1 MASPFCNYTIA
12 TFTRGLNTLSFLLKK
27 AEQYA
32 EEKNTPLDELLNAR
46 LVEDMKPLSFQVVT
60 ATNTVS
66 KALAR
71 AASVEPPPQYEPDGT
86 YEDLY
91 KRLDRTLA
99 ELEKADRA
107 RIALKEGQAFK
118 APIGIKVFD
127 FTLEDY
133 SVRFAI
139 PNFYFHIV
147 TAYEILRVK
156 GVQIG
161 KLDYLSEFTA

>member
-1 MASPFCNYTIA
+1 MASPFYNYTIA
-12 TFTRGLNTLSFLLKK
+12 TFTRGLNTLSSILKK
-27 AEQYA
+27 AEEYA
-32 EEKNTPLDELLNAR
+32 REKNIPLDELLNAR

-71 AASVEPPPQYEPDGT
+71 AASVEPQPQQEPDGT

-91 KRLDRTLA
+91 KRLERTLA
-99 ELEKADRA
+99 ELEKVDPA
-107 RIALKEGQAFK
+107 RFAIKDGQTFK
-118 APIGIKVFD
+118 APIGSNVFD
-127 FTLEDY
+127 YTLEDY

-139 PNFYFHIV
+139 PNFYFHVV

-156 GVQIG
+156 GVQLG
-161 KLDYLSEFTA
+161 KMDYLSEFMA